1 MNNKEIECYIHIP
14 FCIEKCSYCDFL
26 SFKATEAVKHSYV
39 DSLIREI
46 VSKSNENLTFS
57 TIFIGGGTPSS
68 LSNGEIKR
76 ILKALKDNYN
86 ISKNAEISIE
96 ANPCTITKKKLEEY
110 LEAGINRISI
120 GCQSMD
126 DKLLRELGRLHDS
139 STFLQAV
146 KLSREAGFNNI
157 NADLMFAIPDQ
168 TSKMWI
174 ETLEK
179 AAELE
184 IPHIS
189 AYSLILEEGT
199 RLYNRRDSLKLCSEE
214 ECALMYEDTLRIL
227 RQHGFERYEISNYSK
242 KGYEC
247 RHNIG
252 YWTGAYYKGFGIGA
266 SSYENNM
273 RYKNTEDIKK
283 YISIQDD
290 YEDARCDI
298 IELDN
303 NDLYSEFVI
312 LGLRLTNGI
321 SVKEFEKRFD
331 KTIFEVFDSELKKHI
346 ELGTLIYKNNRIY
359 IPETYMFV
367 SNSIL
372 SDFV

>member
-14 FCIEKCSYCDFL
+14 FCIEKCNYCDFL
-26 SFKATEAVKHSYV
+26 SFKASKSVKSRYV

-46 VSKSNENLTFS
+46 ISRRDENAVVT
-57 TIFIGGGTPSS
+57 TVFIGGGTPSA
-68 LSNGEIKR
+68 LSDGEIKR
-76 ILKALKDNYN
+76 ILDALKSSYN

-96 ANPCTITKKKLEEY
+96 ANPCTITKRKLTEY
-110 LEAGINRISI
+110 LESGINRISI

-126 DKLLRELGRLHDS
+126 DELLKKLGRLHDS
-139 STFLQAV
+139 AAFFSAV
-146 KLSREAGFNNI
+146 DMAEKSGFKNI
-157 NADLMFAIPDQ
+157 NIDLMFAIPDQ
-168 TSKMWI
+168 TKEIWN

-179 AAELE
+179 AAELN
-184 IPHIS
+184 ISHIS

-199 RLYNRRDSLKLCSEE
+199 RLYECRDSLKLCSED

-227 RQHGFERYEISNYSK
+227 RKHGFERYEISNYSK

-252 YWTGAYYKGFGIGA
+252 YWTGVFYKGFGIGA
-266 SSYENNM
+266 SSYENNI
-273 RYKNTEDIKK
+273 RFKNTDDINE
-283 YISIQDD
+283 YINFQSD
-290 YEDARCDI
+290 YDKAKCDI
-298 IELDN
+298 LRLDD

-312 LGLRLTNGI
+312 LGLRLTKGI
-321 SVKEFEKRFD
+321 SVSEFKKRFNKD
-331 KTIFEVFDSELKKHI
+331 IFDVFGDELKKHI
-346 ELGTLIYKNNRIY
+346 KLGTLIYKNDRIY
-359 IPETYMFV
+359 ISERYMFV

>member
-14 FCIEKCSYCDFL
+14 FCIEKCNYCDFL
-26 SFKATEAVKHSYV
+26 SFKASEAVKRSYV

-46 VSKSNENLTFS
+46 VSRRDENATV
-57 TIFIGGGTPSS
+57 TTVFIGGGTPSV
-68 LSNGEIKR
+68 LSDGEINR
-76 ILKALKDNYN
+76 ILKALKNNYN

-96 ANPCTITKKKLEEY
+96 ANPCTITKRKLDEY

-126 DKLLRELGRLHDS
+126 DRLLKKLGRLHDS
-139 STFLQAV
+139 SAFLSAV
-146 KLSREAGFNNI
+146 KLSGEAGFNNI

-168 TSKMWI
+168 TRKIWS

-179 AAELE
+179 TAELN
-184 IPHIS
+184 ISHIS

-199 RLYNRRDSLKLCSEE
+199 RLYDCRDSLRLASED

-227 RQHGFERYEISNYSK
+227 RRYGFERYEISNYSK

-252 YWTGAYYKGFGIGA
+252 YWTGSFYKGFGLGA
-266 SSYENNM
+266 SSYENNI
-273 RYKNTEDIKK
+273 RFKNTDDINK
-283 YISIQDD
+283 YINIQSD
-290 YEDARCDI
+290 YENAKYDI

-312 LGLRLTNGI
+312 LGLRLTRGI
-321 SVKEFEKRFD
+321 SVKEFEKRYNKDIFD
-331 KTIFEVFDSELKKHI
+331 VFEAELKKHI
-346 ELGTLIYKNNRIY
+346 KLGTLIYKNNKIY
-359 IPETYMFV
+359 IPERYMFV

>member
-1 MNNKEIECYIHIP
+1 M
-14 FCIEKCSYCDFL
+14 
-26 SFKATEAVKHSYV
+26 

-46 VSKSNENLTFS
+46 VSRRDENATV
-57 TIFIGGGTPSS
+57 TTVFIGGGTPSV
-68 LSNGEIKR
+68 LSDGEINR
-76 ILKALKDNYN
+76 ILKALKNNYN

-96 ANPCTITKKKLEEY
+96 ANPCTITKRKLDEY

-126 DKLLRELGRLHDS
+126 DRLLKKLGRLHDS
-139 STFLQAV
+139 SAFLSAV
-146 KLSREAGFNNI
+146 KLSGEAGFNNI

-168 TSKMWI
+168 TGKIWI

-179 AAELE
+179 TAELN
-184 IPHIS
+184 ISHIS

-199 RLYNRRDSLKLCSEE
+199 RLYECRDSLRLVSED

-227 RQHGFERYEISNYSK
+227 RRYGFERYEISNYSK

-252 YWTGAYYKGFGIGA
+252 YWTGTFYKGFGLGA
-266 SSYENNM
+266 SSYENNI
-273 RYKNTEDIKK
+273 RFKNTDNINK
-283 YISIQDD
+283 YINIQSD
-290 YEDARCDI
+290 YENAKYDI

-312 LGLRLTNGI
+312 LGLRLTRGI
-321 SVKEFEKRFD
+321 SVKEFEKRYNKDIFD
-331 KTIFEVFDSELKKHI
+331 VFEAELKKHI
-346 ELGTLIYKNNRIY
+346 KLGTLIYKNNKIY
-359 IPETYMFV
+359 IPERYMFV